1 MKKILSTLLIVCFCA
16 LLFVACD
23 NNANAPTDNTG
34 NTDDPQNESIITS
47 DLEEDKN
54 WETFLAEYEAF
65 VDDYIELTNKYKAN
79 PTDLTIVNQYTEM
92 SQKVAEWNQE
102 IDEIKNELAND
113 PTAAAEF
120 ADKLADIVKKLEKAQ

>member
-23 NNANAPTDNTG
+23 NTANAPTDNTG